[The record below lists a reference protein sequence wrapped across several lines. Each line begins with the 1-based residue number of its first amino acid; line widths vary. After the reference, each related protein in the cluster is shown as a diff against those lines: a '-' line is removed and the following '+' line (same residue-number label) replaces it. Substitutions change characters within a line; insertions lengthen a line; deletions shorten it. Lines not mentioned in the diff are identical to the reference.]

1 MSMVGK
7 TVITMIGDIPTD
19 PDREI
24 IPVVVTEV
32 RTVTGETGMKD
43 MLDLVNREMG
53 DVTSSNNNSSQ
64 TLGAV
69 GREVKVTS
77 QPTRGVKMRK

>member
-1 MSMVGK
+1 MVGN

-32 RTVTGETGMKD
+32 RTMKGEIGMKD
-43 MLDLVNREMG
+43 MLDPVNREMG
-53 DVTSSNNNSSQ
+53 DVSSSNNNSQ
-64 TLGAV
+64 ILGAV
-69 GREVKVTS
+69 GREVK
-77 QPTRGVKMRK
+77 MRK

>member
-1 MSMVGK
+1 MSMVGN

-32 RTVTGETGMKD
+32 RTMTGETGMKD
-43 MLDLVNREMG
+43 MLDPVNREMG
-53 DVTSSNNNSSQ
+53 DVSSSNNSQ
-64 TLGAV
+64 ILGAV
-69 GREVKVTS
+69 GREVKATS
-77 QPTRGVKMRK
+77 QPTREVKMRK